1 MVIVISEMFES
12 YLSILE
18 SLIRGSHDETKE
30 FFVEIVD
37 LAAELIN
44 FDPNGT
50 ASVSSQGMDIED
62 GGYDDEDME
71 YLSDDQDSDDSSWRV
86 RKASLSII
94 ETLVRSDSDLIKLIF
109 EKCVTSRN
117 DASTI
122 VNRLKEKNENIR
134 FATFSCLQT
143 IIKSI
148 VIADAAQDKDEDMD
162 IEFSSGPQLVRV
174 KSAVREFNISE
185 IIS

>member
-1 MVIVISEMFES
+1 MIVVSEMFES

-50 ASVSSQGMDIED
+50 ASVSSQGMEIED
-62 GGYDDEDME
+62 SNGYDDEDME

-86 RKASLSII
+86 RKASLSVI

-109 EKCVTSRN
+109 EKCVTSRS
-117 DASTI
+117 DTSTI

-148 VIADAAQDKDEDMD
+148 VIAETAQDKDEDMD